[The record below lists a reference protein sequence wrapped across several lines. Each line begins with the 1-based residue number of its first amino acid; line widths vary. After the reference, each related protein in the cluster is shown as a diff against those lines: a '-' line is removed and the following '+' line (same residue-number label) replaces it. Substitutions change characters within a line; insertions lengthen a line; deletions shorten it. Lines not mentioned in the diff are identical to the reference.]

1 MVQSDRYDQP
11 NIPAGDVIFEL
22 KLQGH
27 DSFERSGNDL
37 LTRVSITLSESLLG
51 FSRILLTHLDGRGI
65 RVDSPPGKAIRPG
78 DTIIVRG
85 EGMPQYKSPDTK
97 GDLYVVFD
105 VEFPEGDWLKDA
117 DRSALEKILPPKKPE
132 LDPLPNVVDDAHYD
146 AENDFVDVRN
156 RSFPAG
162 ADFMNNSSF
171 RFGAEDDEND
181 WTDEDDE
188 DEQAECRPQ

>member
-1 MVQSDRYDQP
+1 M
-11 NIPAGDVIFEL
+11 
-22 KLQGH
+22 
-27 DSFERSGNDL
+27 
-37 LTRVSITLSESLLG
+37 SITLSESLLG

-78 DTIIVRG
+78 DTIILRG
-85 EGMPQYKSPDTK
+85 EGMPQYKNPDIK

-105 VEFPEGDWLKDA
+105 VEFPEGDWLKDT
-117 DRSALEKILPPKKPE
+117 DRAALEKILPPKKPE
-132 LDPLPNVVDDAHYD
+132 LDPLPSVVDDARYN

-162 ADFMNNSSF
+162 SDFMNGSSS
-171 RFGAEDDEND
+171 RFGGDEDDEGV

-188 DEQAECRPQ
+188 NDQPECRTQ